1 MHNVTIQRLYMTDE
15 GWATTTSFGREDLP
29 LVAKVADLAHTWIY
43 QQHANGEG
51 GPPEAAHPLD
61 SIHRPRKTTGSRKAK
76 AATSF

>member
-1 MHNVTIQRLYMTDE
+1 MTLSRLYRDDDQ
-15 GWATTTSFGREDLP
+15 WKDSSSFGRDDLP
-29 LVAKVADLAHTWIY
+29 LVSKVADQVHTWIY

-76 AATSF
+76 AATPF